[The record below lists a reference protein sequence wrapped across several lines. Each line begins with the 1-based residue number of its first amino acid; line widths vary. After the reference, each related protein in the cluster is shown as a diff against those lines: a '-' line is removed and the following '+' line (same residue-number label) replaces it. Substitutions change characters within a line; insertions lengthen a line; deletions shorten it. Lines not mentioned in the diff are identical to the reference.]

1 MVIWVNRTI
10 IVRLISTAQTGYFY
24 STTRARLGPRLSA
37 IKYDPTG
44 VPVLSNALFIYADL
58 KVFDHSETA
67 SVVCGKQKVVKE
79 ELVR

>member
-58 KVFDHSETA
+58 KVFDHI
-67 SVVCGKQKVVKE
+67 VKQRVLFVESKKSSKKS
-79 ELVR
+79 